1 MSLGFNN
8 TYSGSESIPIVGLK
22 IKLRRTVILIDGIK
36 ETLVCRWSAAWVPK
50 I

>member
-1 MSLGFNN
+1 MSLAFNIM
-8 TYSGSESIPIVGLK
+8 YSGSESIRIVGLK

-36 ETLVCRWSAAWVPK
+36 EALVCRRSAAWIPE